1 MNKEI
6 LKIGIPSK
14 GRISLESKKIL
25 KNKNLKIYSE
35 RGERDLL
42 GKIKNKP
49 NIQILYLHAREI
61 IDQLNFGN
69 LDVGISGYD
78 LLREADIN
86 IQKNVGIIK
95 KLNFAH
101 ARLVLAVREEW
112 IDCYTT
118 LDLDEIA
125 DDFRK
130 KNKKLIKIGTK
141 YPNSTRDFLYSKGV
155 TQFEIVKSLAETA
168 GKRLKEMQYNNV
180 TVKYGDGY
188 EGWQEYAPFDAIIVI
203 AAPDQVPQALIDQL
217 KFGGRLVL
225 PIGVQYQELKVI
237 IKMDDDKITEKYI
250 IPVRF
255 VPMVHFSKSNEDSSH
270 YKIIE

>member
-61 IDQLNFGN
+61 IDQINFGN

-78 LLREADIN
+78 LLQEADIN
-86 IQKNVGIIK
+86 VQKNVGIIK

-125 DDFRK
+125 NDFRK

-155 TQFEIVKSLAETA
+155 TQFEIVKSLGATELMPGGINTA
-168 GKRLKEMQYNNV
+168 SVVSDITSSGATLKANKLKILN
-180 TVKYGDGY
+180 DG
-188 EGWQEYAPFDAIIVI
+188 EILQS
-203 AAPDQVPQALIDQL
+203 QACLLVAKKNQNKKGIKNLIKL
-217 KFGGRLVL
+217 
-225 PIGVQYQELKVI
+225 I
-237 IKMDDDKITEKYI
+237 
-250 IPVRF
+250 
-255 VPMVHFSKSNEDSSH
+255 S
-270 YKIIE
+270 

>member
-61 IDQLNFGN
+61 IDQINFGN

-78 LLREADIN
+78 LLQEADIN
-86 IQKNVGIIK
+86 VQKNVGIIK

-125 DDFRK
+125 NDFRK

-141 YPNSTRDFLYSKGV
+141 YPNNTRDFLYSKGV
-155 TQFEIVKSLAETA
+155 TQFEIVKSLGATELMPGGINTA
-168 GKRLKEMQYNNV
+168 SVVSDITSSGATLKANKLKILN
-180 TVKYGDGY
+180 DG
-188 EGWQEYAPFDAIIVI
+188 EILQS
-203 AAPDQVPQALIDQL
+203 QACLLVAKKNQNKKGIKNLIKL
-217 KFGGRLVL
+217 
-225 PIGVQYQELKVI
+225 I
-237 IKMDDDKITEKYI
+237 
-250 IPVRF
+250 
-255 VPMVHFSKSNEDSSH
+255 S
-270 YKIIE
+270 